1 MSDVKLA
8 GDLYEAISRCLV
20 AIPAAETADIY
31 ALSLLVY
38 DDEDDPR
45 LPTATLGYNTVSQW
59 KGSIDRASSDGEA
72 KWNYAFWLQNRL
84 ECFGE
89 PGTDSADSVRR
100 WIESAG
106 LWYSDQDEEADFDAC
121 LEKGEAITAG
131 FVRVCC
137 EAVSRLHASGD
148 MERTFGREIPIIIHE
163 LEYYEQIA
171 AQNEAC
177 NPPGAIAEF
186 AFWVRAEG

>member
-1 MSDVKLA
+1 MREVNLADGLYAAVKASLA
-8 GDLYEAISRCLV
+8 T
-20 AIPAAETADIY
+20 IPAPETADIY

-59 KGSIDRASSDGEA
+59 RGSIDRASSDGEA

-106 LWYSDQDEEADFDAC
+106 LWYSDQTEEADFDTC
-121 LEKGEAITAG
+121 LEKGEAITAS

-137 EAVSRLHASGD
+137 EAVSRLHSSGD
-148 MERTFGREIPIIIHE
+148 VEETFGREIPIIIHE

-171 AQNEAC
+171 VQNEAC
-177 NPPGAIAEF
+177 NPPGAISEF
-186 AFWVRAEG
+186 AYWVRSEG